1 MSEHEKFITRDR
13 TKIFL
18 DEDNSSRQEEK
29 LFGKKIRK
37 MKNFHSNFSQREKFS
52 TIDIDLNER

>member
-1 MSEHEKFITRDR
+1 MKNLSRVTGQKF
-13 TKIFL
+13 FL

-37 MKNFHSNFSQREKFS
+37 MKNFHLNFSQRKKFS
-52 TIDIDLNER
+52 SIGIALNER

>member
-1 MSEHEKFITRDR
+1 MSEHEKFIRCDR
-13 TKIFL
+13 TNIFL
-18 DEDNSSRQEEK
+18 DEDNSSKQEEK

-52 TIDIDLNER
+52 SIGIALNER